1 MLLLQDKVALITGAG
16 NPQGIGFAVARMY
29 ASHGAKVALIDLDQA
44 AVDAAAA
51 TLGDAAIGIAAD
63 VRSPEACA
71 AAVQQVRARWGGLH
85 VLLNCAG
92 VVQSRRTV
100 QITREDYDFVLDVN
114 LRGTLQMSQA
124 AIPVLQPGSAIICI
138 ASISGQRGAGFVGGP
153 HYAAS
158 KGAVLALMKSMAREL
173 GPAGVRVN
181 AVNPGVIST
190 AMNADAFDE
199 QATQRIVGSIP
210 LARFGQPD
218 DVAGACLFLASDL
231 SGYMTGTARDVNG
244 GMHIY

>member
-1 MLLLQDKVALITGAG
+1 MLLKDRVALITGAG

-29 ASHGAKVALIDLDQA
+29 ASQGARVALVDLDQA
-44 AVDAAAA
+44 AVSAAAA
-51 TLGDAAIGIAAD
+51 ALGDLAVGIAAD

-71 AAVQQVRARWGGLH
+71 LAVHQVCTRWGGLD
-85 VLLNCAG
+85 VLLNSAG
-92 VVQSRRTV
+92 VVQSRRTLE
-100 QITREDYDFVLDVN
+100 ITGEDYDFVLDVN

-124 AIPVLQPGSAIICI
+124 AIPVLRPRASIICI
-138 ASISGQRGAGFVGGP
+138 ASISGQRGAGLMGGP

-173 GPAGVRVN
+173 GPAGIRVN

-190 AMNADAFDE
+190 SMNATAFDE
-199 QATQRIVGSIP
+199 EMTNRITGSIP
-210 LARFGQPD
+210 LGRFGQPD
-218 DVAGACLFLASDL
+218 DVAGACLYLASDL
-231 SGYMTGTARDVNG
+231 SSYVTGASLDVNG

>member
-29 ASHGAKVALIDLDQA
+29 ASHGAKVALLDLDQA

-71 AAVQQVRARWGGLH
+71 AAVQQVRTRWGGLH

-124 AIPVLQPGSAIICI
+124 AIAVLQPGSSIICI

-173 GPAGVRVN
+173 GPTGVRVN

-190 AMNADAFDE
+190 AMNADAFDA
-199 QATQRIVGSIP
+199 QATQRIVDSIP

-231 SGYMTGTARDVNG
+231 SGYMTGTALDVNG
-244 GMHIY
+244 GMHIH

>member
-1 MLLLQDKVALITGAG
+1 MLLNDKIALVTGAG
-16 NPQGIGFAVARMY
+16 SPQGIGFAVARMY
-29 ASHGAKVALIDLDQA
+29 ASQGAKVALVDLDQA

-71 AAVQQVRARWGGLH
+71 AAVAQVQARWGGLH

-92 VVQSRRTV
+92 VVQSRRTTE
-100 QITREDYDFVLDVN
+100 ITREDYDFVLDVN

-124 AIPVLQPGSAIICI
+124 VIAVLQPGSSIICM
-138 ASISGQRGAGFVGGP
+138 ASIAGQRGAGLVGGP

-173 GPAGVRVN
+173 GPVGIRVN

-190 AMNADAFDE
+190 AMNATAFDE
-199 QATQRIVGSIP
+199 ATTQRIMGSIP

-231 SGYMTGTARDVNG
+231 SGYITGAALDVNG